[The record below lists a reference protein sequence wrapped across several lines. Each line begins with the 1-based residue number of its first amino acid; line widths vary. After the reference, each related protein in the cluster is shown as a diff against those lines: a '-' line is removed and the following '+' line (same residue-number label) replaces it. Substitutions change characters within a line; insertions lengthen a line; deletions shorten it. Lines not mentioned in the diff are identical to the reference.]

1 MLIRE
6 TFVFMRSQLT
16 SWKDYLVLSC
26 IDTVLHFTVTFRRLI
41 LSLKN
46 LPSTAVE
53 GLINVKEFTM

>member
-6 TFVFMRSQLT
+6 TFVVMRSQLT

-26 IDTVLHFTVTFRRLI
+26 IDAVLHFTVIFRRLI
-41 LSLKN
+41 LPLKN